1 MSVEPSL
8 SKMQEFNQNTAAIA
22 HYNFLRPRDIPAQ
35 NWFAIGFGGNVKT
48 FVKLKSLPNTLS
60 DYEKMRIS
68 SLVPR
73 YILLFWANYA
83 SRPGYRRLASLDV
96 NDGYHFNVQEGYMQ
110 CGILGV
116 VNALADHFGTPRIE
130 TNLVN
135 KARSQFLAAEI
146 LRVASAAAT
155 DYIVDVVDLVDA
167 LNAVCATWK
176 AGF

>member
-1 MSVEPSL
+1 
-8 SKMQEFNQNTAAIA
+8 MQEFSQNKAAIV

-48 FVKLKSLPNTLS
+48 FVNMIAQLKSLPNTLS

-146 LRVASAAAT
+146 LRVAASECAAT

-176 AGF
+176 AACF